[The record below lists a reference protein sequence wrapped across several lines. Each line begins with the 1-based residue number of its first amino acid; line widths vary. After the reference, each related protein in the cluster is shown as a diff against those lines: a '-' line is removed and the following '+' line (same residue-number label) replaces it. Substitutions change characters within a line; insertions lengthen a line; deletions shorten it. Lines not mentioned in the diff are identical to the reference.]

1 MVLKNIQVSSLA
13 NIDGEVSKNEFIDY
27 AKKSE
32 FFKTQMDK
40 SASDTLAQKKES
52 NAKAERAFKLFDRNN
67 DGYLRYFKQNIE
79 IKQGLIGVIGKT

>member
-1 MVLKNIQVSSLA
+1 MFWCLIFQLSDIA
-13 NIDGEVSKNEFIDY
+13 NIDGEVTKDEFIDY

-52 NAKAERAFKLFDRNN
+52 IAKAERAFKLFDRNWH
-67 DGYLRYFKQNIE
+67 
-79 IKQGLIGVIGKT
+79 GL